1 LKSLEEQKV
10 GDMGAQELST
20 LLWRERELLELLM
33 FKLEEEQL
41 LLTAGKS
48 RWLPFATREVEQVL
62 ERLRENGLERAMA
75 VASVAEEWGTGDDV
89 TLRSII
95 ANAPSEVWR
104 ENFEGHLRALIELT
118 GSIGELRDSNV
129 QYLRAA
135 SRVTQETL
143 ANLNPDSATYD
154 SRGSTGAAAPTAQ
167 LFDGRM

>member
-1 LKSLEEQKV
+1 
-10 GDMGAQELST
+10 MGAQELST

-33 FKLEEEQL
+33 FKLEEEKL

-62 ERLRENGLERAMA
+62 ERLRENGLERAMEVAA
-75 VASVAEEWGTGDDV
+75 VGDEWGTGDNA

-95 ANAPSEVWR
+95 AGAPTEAWR
-104 ENFEGHLRALIELT
+104 DNFNGHLVALTELAA
-118 GSIGELRDSNV
+118 SIAELRDANV

-135 SRVTQETL
+135 ARVTQETL
-143 ANLNPDSATYD
+143 ATMSVDAATYD
-154 SRGSTGAAAPTAQ
+154 SRGNTGAPAPTAQ